1 MIYAA
6 SIKNISII
14 RKQRKYE
21 KKLLSIATVT
31 MVAVAAAWSYSSNNN
46 DVALADLA
54 LSNVEAL
61 ASGEGGGSSCFYN
74 DTQYWNYCSMYTS
87 GIYCPCGW

>member
-1 MIYAA
+1 MVA
-6 SIKNISII
+6 
-14 RKQRKYE
+14 
-21 KKLLSIATVT
+21 

-61 ASGEGGGSSCFYN
+61 ANGESSETFTATTGCVAVFDN
-74 DTQYWNYCSMYTS
+74 VNCRKENTVHTFARPN
-87 GIYCPCGW
+87 

>member
-1 MIYAA
+1 M
-6 SIKNISII
+6 
-14 RKQRKYE
+14 
-21 KKLLSIATVT
+21 KKKILSIAMVT

-61 ASGEGGGSSCFYN
+61 ANGESSEAFTGATGCVAVWENVNCKKPGENAVHTYAR
-74 DTQYWNYCSMYTS
+74 
-87 GIYCPCGW
+87 PK

>member
-1 MIYAA
+1 M
-6 SIKNISII
+6 KNKI
-14 RKQRKYE
+14 
-21 KKLLSIATVT
+21 LSIAMVA

-61 ASGEGGGSSCFYN
+61 ANGESS
-74 DTQYWNYCSMYTS
+74 D
-87 GIYCPCGW
+87 CPIAV

>member
-1 MIYAA
+1 M
-6 SIKNISII
+6 
-14 RKQRKYE
+14 
-21 KKLLSIATVT
+21 VT

-61 ASGEGGGSSCFYN
+61 ASREGGTACFYE
-74 DTQYWNYCSMYTS
+74 DRYWNYACDPQFKGT
-87 GIYCPCGW
+87 YCPCGW

>member
-1 MIYAA
+1 M
-6 SIKNISII
+6 
-14 RKQRKYE
+14 
-21 KKLLSIATVT
+21 KKKILSIAMVT

-61 ASGEGGGSSCFYN
+61 ASGEGGGCSSACSSVGWGGSQIYRCTCDYTGMLSSCN
-74 DTQYWNYCSMYTS
+74 RWGC
-87 GIYCPCGW
+87 